1 MADSKIL
8 KEKLAS
14 GMLDERLN
22 EVYLGS
28 KAVEYQKQR
37 IAEIID
43 EYVKLFG
50 ENGEIEI
57 FSAPGRTEVG
67 GNHTDHNH
75 GKVLAASV
83 DLDIVAAAAKRD
95 DGIII
100 EKSLRFDAERVDIS
114 DLEVHKEEFGKS
126 VGLIRG
132 MCAGFVEYGYK
143 IGGFNAA
150 SMSRVLSGSGL
161 SSSAAYEVL
170 IGTVLNHLYN
180 DGKASPIDI
189 AKIAQYAENKYF
201 GKPCGLM
208 DQMASS
214 VGSFITI
221 DFKNPAEPIINKVNF
236 DFASCGHALCIVD
249 TGGDHADLTEDYA
262 AIRGEM
268 EKAAAVFGKSVL
280 RDVDEDE
287 FMNNIPL
294 VRQKVNDRAVLRA
307 MHFFAENRRA
317 EAEVAALEKGDFELF
332 KELVGESGRSSY
344 MYNQNVFTSKDVEHQ
359 NVSLALALC
368 EKLLNSKGAW
378 RVHGGG
384 FAGTIQAFVP
394 VDMLDAFCE
403 KIENVFG
410 EGSCYVLSVRPF
422 GGIKLFD

>member
-14 GMLDERLN
+14 GDYDARLK
-22 EVYLGS
+22 EVYLS
-28 KAVEYQKQR
+28 DKAVADQKER
-37 IAEIID
+37 LAVIID

-50 ENGEIEI
+50 DNENIEL

-83 DLDIVAAAAKRD
+83 DLDTVAAAVKRD
-95 DGIII
+95 DSVIV
-100 EKSLRFDAERVDIS
+100 EKSFNFDALEVDIS
-114 DLEVHKEEFGKS
+114 DLDVHTEEFGKS
-126 VGLIRG
+126 SGLIRG

-170 IGTVLNHLYN
+170 IGTILNHLYN
-180 DGKASPIDI
+180 DGKVSAVDI
-189 AKIAQYAENKYF
+189 AKIAQFAENKYF

-221 DFKNPAEPIINKVNF
+221 DFKDPSEPIIKKVNF
-236 DFASCGHALCIVD
+236 DFASCGHALCIID
-249 TGGDHADLTEDYA
+249 TGGDHADLTDDYA
-262 AIRGEM
+262 AVRGEM
-268 EKAAAVFGKSVL
+268 EQAAEVFGKSVL
-280 RDVDEDE
+280 RDVDEAE
-287 FMNNIPL
+287 FMSNISL
-294 VRQKVNDRAVLRA
+294 VREKVNDRAVLRA
-307 MHFFAENRRA
+307 MHFYAENKRA
-317 EAEVAALEKGDFELF
+317 EAEVKALESGDFDAF
-332 KELVGESGRSSY
+332 KELVTESGRSSY
-344 MYNQNVFTSKDVEHQ
+344 MYNQNVFTTKDVAHQ
-359 NVSLALALC
+359 GVSLALAMC
-368 EKLLNSKGAW
+368 EYLLKGKGAW

-384 FAGTIQAFVP
+384 FAGTVQAFVP
-394 VDMLDAFCE
+394 VDMLDDFCE
-403 KIENVFG
+403 KIEAVFSK
-410 EGSCYVLSVRPF
+410 GSCHVLSIRPF
-422 GGIKLFD
+422 GGIKLL

>member
-14 GMLDERLN
+14 GDYDARLKAVYLSDKAVADQKERL
-22 EVYLGS
+22 
-28 KAVEYQKQR
+28 AD
-37 IAEIID
+37 IID

-50 ENGEIEI
+50 DNENIEL

-83 DLDIVAAAAKRD
+83 DLDTVAAAAKRD
-95 DGIII
+95 DSVIV
-100 EKSLRFDAERVDIS
+100 EKSFNFDALEVDIS
-114 DLEVHKEEFGKS
+114 DLNIHTEEFGKS
-126 VGLIRG
+126 SGLIRG

-170 IGTVLNHLYN
+170 IGTILNHLYN
-180 DGKASPIDI
+180 DGKVSAVDI
-189 AKIAQYAENKYF
+189 AKIAQFAENKYF

-221 DFKNPAEPIINKVNF
+221 DFKDPSEPIIKKVNF
-236 DFASCGHALCIVD
+236 DFASCGHALCIID
-249 TGGDHADLTEDYA
+249 TGGDHADLTDDYA
-262 AIRGEM
+262 AVRGEM
-268 EKAAAVFGKSVL
+268 EQAAEVFGKNVL
-280 RDVDEDE
+280 RDVDETE
-287 FMNNIPL
+287 FMRNISL
-294 VRQKVNDRAVLRA
+294 VREKVNDRAVLRA
-307 MHFFAENRRA
+307 MHFYAENKRA
-317 EAEVAALEKGDFELF
+317 EAEVKALESGDFDAF
-332 KELVGESGRSSY
+332 KELVTESGRSSY
-344 MYNQNVFTSKDVEHQ
+344 MYNQNVFTTKDVAHQ
-359 NVSLALALC
+359 GVSLALAMC
-368 EKLLNSKGAW
+368 EYLLKGKGAW

-384 FAGTIQAFVP
+384 FAGTVQAFVP
-394 VDMLDAFCE
+394 VDMLDDFCE
-403 KIENVFG
+403 KIEAVFSK
-410 EGSCYVLSVRPF
+410 GSCHVLSIRPF
-422 GGIKLFD
+422 GGIKLL

>member
-14 GMLDERLN
+14 GDYDARLKAVYLSDKAVADQKERL
-22 EVYLGS
+22 
-28 KAVEYQKQR
+28 AV
-37 IAEIID
+37 IID

-50 ENGEIEI
+50 DNENIEL

-83 DLDIVAAAAKRD
+83 DLDTVAAAAKRD
-95 DGIII
+95 DSVIV
-100 EKSLRFDAERVDIS
+100 EKSFNFDALEVDIS
-114 DLEVHKEEFGKS
+114 DLNIHTEEFGKS
-126 VGLIRG
+126 SGLIRG

-170 IGTVLNHLYN
+170 IGTILNHLYN
-180 DGKASPIDI
+180 DGKVSAVDI
-189 AKIAQYAENKYF
+189 AKIAQFAENKYF

-221 DFKNPAEPIINKVNF
+221 DFKDPSEPIIKKVNF
-236 DFASCGHALCIVD
+236 DFASCGHALCIID
-249 TGGDHADLTEDYA
+249 TGGDHADLTDDYA
-262 AIRGEM
+262 AVRGEM
-268 EKAAAVFGKSVL
+268 EQAAEVFGKNVL
-280 RDVDEDE
+280 RDVDETE
-287 FMNNIPL
+287 FMRNISL
-294 VRQKVNDRAVLRA
+294 VREKVNDRAVLRA
-307 MHFFAENRRA
+307 MHFYAENKRA
-317 EAEVAALEKGDFELF
+317 EAEVKALESGDFDAF
-332 KELVGESGRSSY
+332 KELVTESGRSSY
-344 MYNQNVFTSKDVEHQ
+344 MYNQNVFTTKDVAHQ
-359 NVSLALALC
+359 GVSLALAMC
-368 EKLLNSKGAW
+368 EYLLKGKGAW

-384 FAGTIQAFVP
+384 FAGTVQAFVP
-394 VDMLDAFCE
+394 VDMLDDFCE
-403 KIENVFG
+403 KIEAVFSK
-410 EGSCYVLSVRPF
+410 GSCHVLSIRPF
-422 GGIKLFD
+422 GGIKLL

>member
-14 GMLDERLN
+14 GDYDARLK
-22 EVYLGS
+22 EVYLS
-28 KAVEYQKQR
+28 DKAVADQKER
-37 IAEIID
+37 LAVIID

-50 ENGEIEI
+50 DNENIEL

-83 DLDIVAAAAKRD
+83 DLDTVAAAAKRD
-95 DGIII
+95 DSVIV
-100 EKSLRFDAERVDIS
+100 EKSFNFDALEVDIS
-114 DLEVHKEEFGKS
+114 DLNIHTEEFGKS
-126 VGLIRG
+126 SGLIRG

-170 IGTVLNHLYN
+170 IGTILNHLYN
-180 DGKASPIDI
+180 DGKVSAVDI
-189 AKIAQYAENKYF
+189 AKIAQFAENKYF

-221 DFKNPAEPIINKVNF
+221 DFKDPSEPIIKKVNF
-236 DFASCGHALCIVD
+236 DFASCGHALCIID
-249 TGGDHADLTEDYA
+249 TGGDHADLTDDYA
-262 AIRGEM
+262 AVRGEM
-268 EKAAAVFGKSVL
+268 EQAAEVFGKNVL
-280 RDVDEDE
+280 RDVDETE
-287 FMNNIPL
+287 FMRNISL
-294 VRQKVNDRAVLRA
+294 VREKVNDRAVLRA
-307 MHFFAENRRA
+307 MHFYAENKRA
-317 EAEVAALEKGDFELF
+317 EAEVKALESGDFDAF
-332 KELVGESGRSSY
+332 KELVTESGRSSY
-344 MYNQNVFTSKDVEHQ
+344 MYNQNVFTTKDVAHQ
-359 NVSLALALC
+359 GVSLALAMC
-368 EKLLNSKGAW
+368 EYLLKGKGAW

-384 FAGTIQAFVP
+384 FAGTVQAFVP
-394 VDMLDAFCE
+394 VDMLDDFCE
-403 KIENVFG
+403 KIEAVFSK
-410 EGSCYVLSVRPF
+410 GSCHVLSIRPF
-422 GGIKLFD
+422 GGIKLL

>member
-14 GMLDERLN
+14 GDYDARLKAVYLSDKAVADQKERL
-22 EVYLGS
+22 
-28 KAVEYQKQR
+28 AV
-37 IAEIID
+37 IID

-50 ENGEIEI
+50 DNENIEL

-83 DLDIVAAAAKRD
+83 DLDTVAAAAKRD
-95 DGIII
+95 DSVIV
-100 EKSLRFDAERVDIS
+100 EKSFNFDALEVDIS
-114 DLEVHKEEFGKS
+114 DLNIHTEEFGKS
-126 VGLIRG
+126 SGLIRG

-170 IGTVLNHLYN
+170 IGTILNHLYN
-180 DGKASPIDI
+180 DGKVSAVDI
-189 AKIAQYAENKYF
+189 AKIAQFSENKYF

-221 DFKNPAEPIINKVNF
+221 DFKAPSEPIIKKVNF
-236 DFASCGHALCIVD
+236 DFASCGHALCIID
-249 TGGDHADLTEDYA
+249 TGGDHADLTDDYA
-262 AIRGEM
+262 AVRGEM
-268 EKAAAVFGKSVL
+268 EQAAEVFGKNVL
-280 RDVDEDE
+280 RDVDETE
-287 FMNNIPL
+287 FMRNISV
-294 VRQKVNDRAVLRA
+294 VREKVNDRAVLRA
-307 MHFFAENRRA
+307 MHFYAENKRA
-317 EAEVAALEKGDFELF
+317 EAEVKALESGDFNAF
-332 KELVGESGRSSY
+332 KELVTESGRSSY
-344 MYNQNVFTSKDVEHQ
+344 MYNQNVFTTKDVAHQ
-359 NVSLALALC
+359 GVSLALAMC
-368 EKLLNSKGAW
+368 EYLLEGKGAW

-384 FAGTIQAFVP
+384 FAGTVQAFVP
-394 VDMLDAFCE
+394 VDMLDDFCE
-403 KIENVFG
+403 KIEAVFSK
-410 EGSCYVLSVRPF
+410 GSCHVLSIRPF
-422 GGIKLFD
+422 GGIKLL

>member
-14 GMLDERLN
+14 GDYDARLKAVYLSDKAVADQKERL
-22 EVYLGS
+22 
-28 KAVEYQKQR
+28 AV
-37 IAEIID
+37 IID

-50 ENGEIEI
+50 DNENIEL

-83 DLDIVAAAAKRD
+83 DLDTVAAAAKRD
-95 DGIII
+95 DSVIV
-100 EKSLRFDAERVDIS
+100 EKSFNFDALEVDIS
-114 DLEVHKEEFGKS
+114 DLNIHTEEFGKS
-126 VGLIRG
+126 SGLIRG

-170 IGTVLNHLYN
+170 IGTILNHLYN
-180 DGKASPIDI
+180 DGKVSAVDI
-189 AKIAQYAENKYF
+189 AKIAQFAENKYF

-221 DFKNPAEPIINKVNF
+221 DFKAPSEPIIKKVNF
-236 DFASCGHALCIVD
+236 DFASCGHALCIID
-249 TGGDHADLTEDYA
+249 TGGDHADLTDDYA
-262 AIRGEM
+262 AVRGEM
-268 EKAAAVFGKSVL
+268 EQAAEVFGKNVL
-280 RDVDEDE
+280 RDVDETE
-287 FMNNIPL
+287 FMRNISL
-294 VRQKVNDRAVLRA
+294 VREKVNDRAVLRA
-307 MHFFAENRRA
+307 MHFYAENKRA
-317 EAEVAALEKGDFELF
+317 EAEVKALESGDFNAF
-332 KELVGESGRSSY
+332 KELVTESGRSSY
-344 MYNQNVFTSKDVEHQ
+344 MYNQNVFTTKDVAHQ
-359 NVSLALALC
+359 GVSLALAMC
-368 EKLLNSKGAW
+368 EYLLEGKGAW

-384 FAGTIQAFVP
+384 FAGTVQAFVP
-394 VDMLDAFCE
+394 VDMLDDFCE
-403 KIENVFG
+403 KIEAVFSK
-410 EGSCYVLSVRPF
+410 GSCHVLSIRPF
-422 GGIKLFD
+422 GGIKLL

>member
-14 GMLDERLN
+14 GDFDARLK
-22 EVYLGS
+22 EVYLS
-28 KAVEYQKQR
+28 DKAVADQKER
-37 IAEIID
+37 LAVIID

-50 ENGEIEI
+50 DNENIEL

-83 DLDIVAAAAKRD
+83 DLDTVAAAVKRD
-95 DGIII
+95 DSVIV
-100 EKSLRFDAERVDIS
+100 EKSFNFDALEVDIS
-114 DLEVHKEEFGKS
+114 DLNVHTEEFGKS
-126 VGLIRG
+126 SGLIRG

-170 IGTVLNHLYN
+170 IGTILNHLYN
-180 DGKASPIDI
+180 DGKVSAVDI
-189 AKIAQYAENKYF
+189 AKIAQFAENKYF

-221 DFKNPAEPIINKVNF
+221 DFKDPSEPIIKKVNF
-236 DFASCGHALCIVD
+236 DFASCGHALCIID
-249 TGGDHADLTEDYA
+249 TGGDHADLTDDYA
-262 AIRGEM
+262 AVRGEM
-268 EKAAAVFGKSVL
+268 EQAAEVFGKSFL
-280 RDVDEDE
+280 RDVDEAE
-287 FMNNIPL
+287 FMSNISL
-294 VRQKVNDRAVLRA
+294 VREKVNDRAVLRA
-307 MHFFAENRRA
+307 MHFYAENKRA
-317 EAEVAALEKGDFELF
+317 EAEVKALESGDFDAF
-332 KELVGESGRSSY
+332 KELVTESGRSSY
-344 MYNQNVFTSKDVEHQ
+344 MYNQNVFTTKDVAHQ
-359 NVSLALALC
+359 GVSLALAMC
-368 EKLLNSKGAW
+368 EYLLKGKGAW

-384 FAGTIQAFVP
+384 FAGTVQAFVP
-394 VDMLDAFCE
+394 VDMLDDFCE
-403 KIENVFG
+403 KIEAVFSK
-410 EGSCYVLSVRPF
+410 GSCHVLSIRPF
-422 GGIKLFD
+422 GGIKLL

>member
-14 GMLDERLN
+14 GDYDARLKAVYLSDKAVADQKERL
-22 EVYLGS
+22 
-28 KAVEYQKQR
+28 AV
-37 IAEIID
+37 IID

-50 ENGEIEI
+50 DNENIEL

-83 DLDIVAAAAKRD
+83 DLDTVAAAVERD
-95 DGIII
+95 DSVIV
-100 EKSLRFDAERVDIS
+100 EKSFNFDALEVDIS
-114 DLEVHKEEFGKS
+114 DLNIHTEEFGKS
-126 VGLIRG
+126 SGLIRG

-170 IGTVLNHLYN
+170 IGTILNHLYN
-180 DGKASPIDI
+180 DGKVSAVDI
-189 AKIAQYAENKYF
+189 AKIAQLAENKYF

-221 DFKNPAEPIINKVNF
+221 DFKDPSEPIIKKVNF
-236 DFASCGHALCIVD
+236 DFASCGHALCIID
-249 TGGDHADLTEDYA
+249 TGGDHADLTDDYA
-262 AIRGEM
+262 AVRGEM
-268 EKAAAVFGKSVL
+268 EQAAEVFGKNVL
-280 RDVDEDE
+280 RDVDETE
-287 FMNNIPL
+287 FMRNISL
-294 VRQKVNDRAVLRA
+294 VREKVNDRAVLRA
-307 MHFFAENRRA
+307 MHFYAENKRA
-317 EAEVAALEKGDFELF
+317 EAEVKALESGDFDAF
-332 KELVGESGRSSY
+332 KELVTESGRSSY
-344 MYNQNVFTSKDVEHQ
+344 MYNQNVFTTKDVAHQ
-359 NVSLALALC
+359 GVSLALAMC
-368 EKLLNSKGAW
+368 EYLLKGKGAW

-384 FAGTIQAFVP
+384 FAGTVQAFVP
-394 VDMLDAFCE
+394 VDMLDDFCE
-403 KIENVFG
+403 KIEAVFSK
-410 EGSCYVLSVRPF
+410 GSCHVLSIRPF
-422 GGIKLFD
+422 GGIKLL

>member
-14 GMLDERLN
+14 GDYDARLK
-22 EVYLGS
+22 EVYLS
-28 KAVEYQKQR
+28 DKAVADQKER
-37 IAEIID
+37 LAVIID

-50 ENGEIEI
+50 DNENIEL

-83 DLDIVAAAAKRD
+83 DLDTVAAAAKRD
-95 DGIII
+95 DSVIV
-100 EKSLRFDAERVDIS
+100 EKSFNFDALEVDIS
-114 DLEVHKEEFGKS
+114 DLNIHTEEFGKS
-126 VGLIRG
+126 SGLIRG

-170 IGTVLNHLYN
+170 IGTILNHLYN
-180 DGKASPIDI
+180 DGKVSAVDI
-189 AKIAQYAENKYF
+189 AKIAQFAENKYF

-221 DFKNPAEPIINKVNF
+221 DFKDPSEPIIKKVNF
-236 DFASCGHALCIVD
+236 DFASCGHALCIID
-249 TGGDHADLTEDYA
+249 TCGDHADLTDDYA
-262 AIRGEM
+262 AVRGEM
-268 EKAAAVFGKSVL
+268 EQAAEVFGKNVL
-280 RDVDEDE
+280 RDVDETE
-287 FMNNIPL
+287 FMRNISL
-294 VRQKVNDRAVLRA
+294 VREKVNDRAVLRA
-307 MHFFAENRRA
+307 MHFYAENKRA
-317 EAEVAALEKGDFELF
+317 EAEVKALESGDFDAF
-332 KELVGESGRSSY
+332 KELVTESGRSSY
-344 MYNQNVFTSKDVEHQ
+344 MYNQNVFTTKDVAHQ
-359 NVSLALALC
+359 GVSLALAMC
-368 EKLLNSKGAW
+368 EYLLKGKGAW

-384 FAGTIQAFVP
+384 FAGTVQAFVP
-394 VDMLDAFCE
+394 VDMLDDFCE
-403 KIENVFG
+403 KIEEVFSK
-410 EGSCYVLSVRPF
+410 GSCHVLSIRPF
-422 GGIKLFD
+422 GGIKLL

>member
-14 GMLDERLN
+14 GDYDARLK
-22 EVYLGS
+22 EVYLS
-28 KAVEYQKQR
+28 DKAVADQKER
-37 IAEIID
+37 LAVIID

-50 ENGEIEI
+50 DNENIEL

-83 DLDIVAAAAKRD
+83 DLDTVAAAAKRD
-95 DGIII
+95 DSVIV
-100 EKSLRFDAERVDIS
+100 EKSFNFDALEVDIS
-114 DLEVHKEEFGKS
+114 DLNIHTEEFGKS
-126 VGLIRG
+126 SGLIRG

-170 IGTVLNHLYN
+170 IGTILNHLYN
-180 DGKASPIDI
+180 DGKVSAVDI
-189 AKIAQYAENKYF
+189 AKIAQFAENKYF

-221 DFKNPAEPIINKVNF
+221 DFKDPSEPIIKKVNF
-236 DFASCGHALCIVD
+236 DFASCGHALCIID
-249 TGGDHADLTEDYA
+249 TGGDHADLTDDYA
-262 AIRGEM
+262 AVRGEM
-268 EKAAAVFGKSVL
+268 EQAAEVFGKSVL
-280 RDVDEDE
+280 RDVGETE
-287 FMNNIPL
+287 FMRNISL
-294 VRQKVNDRAVLRA
+294 VREKVNDRAVLRA
-307 MHFFAENRRA
+307 MHFYAENKRA
-317 EAEVAALEKGDFELF
+317 EAEVKALESGDFDAF
-332 KELVGESGRSSY
+332 KELVTESGRSSY
-344 MYNQNVFTSKDVEHQ
+344 MYNQNVFTTKDVAHQ
-359 NVSLALALC
+359 GVSLALAMC
-368 EKLLNSKGAW
+368 EYLLKGKGAW

-384 FAGTIQAFVP
+384 FAGTVQAFVP
-394 VDMLDAFCE
+394 VDMLDDFCE
-403 KIENVFG
+403 KIEAVFSK
-410 EGSCYVLSVRPF
+410 GSCHVLSIRPF
-422 GGIKLFD
+422 GGIKLL

>member
-14 GMLDERLN
+14 GDYDARLKAVYLSDKAVADQKERL
-22 EVYLGS
+22 
-28 KAVEYQKQR
+28 AV
-37 IAEIID
+37 IID

-50 ENGEIEI
+50 DNENIEL

-83 DLDIVAAAAKRD
+83 DLDTVAAAVKRND
-95 DGIII
+95 SVIV
-100 EKSLRFDAERVDIS
+100 EKSFNFDALEVDIS
-114 DLEVHKEEFGKS
+114 DLNIHTEEFGKS
-126 VGLIRG
+126 SGLIRG

-170 IGTVLNHLYN
+170 IGTILNHLYN
-180 DGKASPIDI
+180 DGKVSAVDI
-189 AKIAQYAENKYF
+189 AKIAQLAENKYF

-221 DFKNPAEPIINKVNF
+221 DFKDPSEPIIKKVNF
-236 DFASCGHALCIVD
+236 DFASCGHALCIID
-249 TGGDHADLTEDYA
+249 TGGDHADLTDDYA
-262 AIRGEM
+262 AVRGEM
-268 EKAAAVFGKSVL
+268 EQAAEVFGKNVL
-280 RDVDEDE
+280 RDVDETE
-287 FMNNIPL
+287 FMRNISL
-294 VRQKVNDRAVLRA
+294 VREKVNDRAVLRA
-307 MHFFAENRRA
+307 MHFYAENKRA
-317 EAEVAALEKGDFELF
+317 EAEVKALESGDFDAF
-332 KELVGESGRSSY
+332 KELVTESGRSSY
-344 MYNQNVFTSKDVEHQ
+344 MYNQNVFTTKDVAHQ
-359 NVSLALALC
+359 GVSLALAMC
-368 EKLLNSKGAW
+368 EYLLKGKGAW

-384 FAGTIQAFVP
+384 FAGTVQAFVP
-394 VDMLDAFCE
+394 VDMLDDFCE
-403 KIENVFG
+403 KIEEVFSK
-410 EGSCYVLSVRPF
+410 GSCHVLSIRPF
-422 GGIKLFD
+422 GGIKLL

>member
-14 GMLDERLN
+14 GDYDARLK
-22 EVYLGS
+22 EVYLS
-28 KAVEYQKQR
+28 DKAVADQKER
-37 IAEIID
+37 LAVIID

-50 ENGEIEI
+50 ENENIEL

-83 DLDIVAAAAKRD
+83 DLDTVAAAAKRD
-95 DGIII
+95 DSVIV
-100 EKSLRFDAERVDIS
+100 EKSFNFDALEVDIS
-114 DLEVHKEEFGKS
+114 DLDVHTEEFGKS
-126 VGLIRG
+126 SGLIRG

-170 IGTVLNHLYN
+170 IGTILNHLYN
-180 DGKASPIDI
+180 DGKVSAVDI
-189 AKIAQYAENKYF
+189 AKIAQFAENKYF

-221 DFKNPAEPIINKVNF
+221 DFKDPSEPIIKKVNF
-236 DFASCGHALCIVD
+236 DFASCGHALCIID
-249 TGGDHADLTEDYA
+249 TGGDHADLTDDYA
-262 AIRGEM
+262 AVRGEM
-268 EKAAAVFGKSVL
+268 EQAAEVFGKSVL
-280 RDVDEDE
+280 RDVDEAE
-287 FMNNIPL
+287 FMSNISL
-294 VRQKVNDRAVLRA
+294 VREKVNDRAVLRA
-307 MHFFAENRRA
+307 MHFYAENKRA
-317 EAEVAALEKGDFELF
+317 EAEVKALESGDFDAF
-332 KELVGESGRSSY
+332 KELVTESGRSSY
-344 MYNQNVFTSKDVEHQ
+344 MYNQNVFTTKDVAHQ
-359 NVSLALALC
+359 GVSLALAMC
-368 EKLLNSKGAW
+368 EYLLKGKGAW

-384 FAGTIQAFVP
+384 FAGTVQAFVP
-394 VDMLDAFCE
+394 VDMLDDFCE
-403 KIENVFG
+403 KIEAVFSK
-410 EGSCYVLSVRPF
+410 GSCHVLSIRPF
-422 GGIKLFD
+422 GGIKLL

>member
-14 GMLDERLN
+14 GDYDARLKAVYLSDKAVADQKERL
-22 EVYLGS
+22 
-28 KAVEYQKQR
+28 AV
-37 IAEIID
+37 IID

-50 ENGEIEI
+50 DNENIEL

-83 DLDIVAAAAKRD
+83 DLDTVAAAAKRD
-95 DGIII
+95 DSVIV
-100 EKSLRFDAERVDIS
+100 EKSFNFDALEVDIS
-114 DLEVHKEEFGKS
+114 DLNIHTEEFGKS
-126 VGLIRG
+126 SGLIRG

-170 IGTVLNHLYN
+170 IGTILNHLYN
-180 DGKASPIDI
+180 DGKVSAVDI
-189 AKIAQYAENKYF
+189 AKIAQLAENKYF

-221 DFKNPAEPIINKVNF
+221 DFKDPSEPIIKKVNF
-236 DFASCGHALCIVD
+236 DFASCGHALCIID
-249 TGGDHADLTEDYA
+249 TGGDHADLTDDYA
-262 AIRGEM
+262 AVRGEM
-268 EKAAAVFGKSVL
+268 EQAAEVFGKNVL
-280 RDVDEDE
+280 RDVDETE
-287 FMNNIPL
+287 FMRNISL
-294 VRQKVNDRAVLRA
+294 VREKVNDRAVLRA
-307 MHFFAENRRA
+307 MHFYAENKRA
-317 EAEVAALEKGDFELF
+317 EAEVKALESGDFDAF
-332 KELVGESGRSSY
+332 KELVTESGRSSY
-344 MYNQNVFTSKDVEHQ
+344 MYNQNVFTTKDVAHQ
-359 NVSLALALC
+359 GVSLALAMC
-368 EKLLNSKGAW
+368 EYLLKGKGAW

-384 FAGTIQAFVP
+384 FAGTVQAFVP
-394 VDMLDAFCE
+394 VDMLDDFCE
-403 KIENVFG
+403 KIEAVFSK
-410 EGSCYVLSVRPF
+410 GSCHVLSIRPF
-422 GGIKLFD
+422 GGIKLL

>member
-8 KEKLAS
+8 KQRLLSGELDARLKEIYLA
-14 GMLDERLN
+14 D
-22 EVYLGS
+22 
-28 KAVEYQKQR
+28 KAVEEQKQR
-37 IAEIID
+37 DIVIID
-43 EYVKLFG
+43 EFVKLFG
-50 ENGEIEI
+50 ESDSIEL

-83 DLDIVAAAAKRD
+83 DLDTVAAAAKRD
-95 DGIII
+95 DNIII
-100 EKSLRFDAERVDIS
+100 EKSFKFDALEADIS
-114 DLEVHKEEFGKS
+114 DLSVHTEEFGKS
-126 VGLIRG
+126 SGLIRG

-170 IGTVLNHLYN
+170 IGTILNHLYN
-180 DGKASPIDI
+180 DGSVSAVDI
-189 AKIAQYAENKYF
+189 AKIAQFAENKYF

-221 DFKNPAEPIINKVNF
+221 DFKNPSQPIINKINF

-249 TGGDHADLTEDYA
+249 TGGNHADLTDDYA

-268 EKAAAVFGKSVL
+268 ERAAAVFGKNVL
-280 RDVDEDE
+280 REVDEDE
-287 FMNNIPL
+287 FMKNVPL
-294 VRQKVNDRAVLRA
+294 VREKVNDRAVLRA
-307 MHFFAENRRA
+307 MHFFAENKRA
-317 EAEVAALEKGDFELF
+317 EAEVKALESGDFDEF
-332 KELVGESGRSSY
+332 KALVTESGRSSY

-359 NVSLALALC
+359 NVSLALAMC
-368 EKLLNSKGAW
+368 EKLLSGKGAW

-394 VDMLDAFCE
+394 VDMLDVFCE

-422 GGIKLFD
+422 GGIKLF

>member
-14 GMLDERLN
+14 GDYDARLK
-22 EVYLGS
+22 EVYLS
-28 KAVEYQKQR
+28 DKAVADQKER
-37 IAEIID
+37 LAVIID

-50 ENGEIEI
+50 DNENIEL

-83 DLDIVAAAAKRD
+83 DLDTVAAAAKRD
-95 DGIII
+95 DSVIV
-100 EKSLRFDAERVDIS
+100 EKSFNFDALEVDIS
-114 DLEVHKEEFGKS
+114 DLNIHTEEFGKS
-126 VGLIRG
+126 SGLIRG

-170 IGTVLNHLYN
+170 IGTILNHLYN
-180 DGKASPIDI
+180 DGKVSAVDI
-189 AKIAQYAENKYF
+189 AKIAQFAENKYF

-221 DFKNPAEPIINKVNF
+221 DFKAPSEPIIKKVNF
-236 DFASCGHALCIVD
+236 DFASCGHALCIID
-249 TGGDHADLTEDYA
+249 TGGDHADLTDDYA
-262 AIRGEM
+262 AVRGEM
-268 EKAAAVFGKSVL
+268 EQAAEVFGKNVL
-280 RDVDEDE
+280 RDVDETE
-287 FMNNIPL
+287 FMRNISL
-294 VRQKVNDRAVLRA
+294 VREKVNDRAVLRA
-307 MHFFAENRRA
+307 MHFYAENKRA
-317 EAEVAALEKGDFELF
+317 EAEVKALESGDFDAF
-332 KELVGESGRSSY
+332 KELVTESGRSSY
-344 MYNQNVFTSKDVEHQ
+344 MYNQNVFTTKDVAHQ
-359 NVSLALALC
+359 GVSLALAMC
-368 EKLLNSKGAW
+368 EYLLKGKGAW

-384 FAGTIQAFVP
+384 FAGTVQAFVP
-394 VDMLDAFCE
+394 VDMLDDFCE
-403 KIENVFG
+403 KIEEVFSK
-410 EGSCYVLSVRPF
+410 GSCHVLSIRPF
-422 GGIKLFD
+422 GGIKLL

>member
-14 GMLDERLN
+14 GDYDARLK
-22 EVYLGS
+22 EVYLS
-28 KAVEYQKQR
+28 DKAVADQKER
-37 IAEIID
+37 LAVIID

-50 ENGEIEI
+50 DNENIEL

-83 DLDIVAAAAKRD
+83 DLDTVAAAAKRD
-95 DGIII
+95 DSVIV
-100 EKSLRFDAERVDIS
+100 EKSFNFDALEVDIS
-114 DLEVHKEEFGKS
+114 DLNIHTEEFGKS
-126 VGLIRG
+126 SGLIRG

-170 IGTVLNHLYN
+170 IGTILNHLYN
-180 DGKASPIDI
+180 DGKVSAVDI
-189 AKIAQYAENKYF
+189 AKIAQFAENKYF

-221 DFKNPAEPIINKVNF
+221 DFKDPSEPIIKKVNF
-236 DFASCGHALCIVD
+236 DFASCGHALCIID
-249 TGGDHADLTEDYA
+249 TGGDHADLTDDYA
-262 AIRGEM
+262 AVRGEM
-268 EKAAAVFGKSVL
+268 EQAAEVFGKSVL
-280 RDVDEDE
+280 RDVDETE
-287 FMNNIPL
+287 FMRNISL
-294 VRQKVNDRAVLRA
+294 VREKVNDRAVLRA
-307 MHFFAENRRA
+307 MHFYAENKRA
-317 EAEVAALEKGDFELF
+317 EAEVKALESGDFDAF
-332 KELVGESGRSSY
+332 KELVTESGRSSY
-344 MYNQNVFTSKDVEHQ
+344 MYNQNVFTTKDVAHQ
-359 NVSLALALC
+359 GVSLALAMC
-368 EKLLNSKGAW
+368 EYLLKGKGAW

-384 FAGTIQAFVP
+384 FAGTVQAFVP
-394 VDMLDAFCE
+394 VDMLDDFCE
-403 KIENVFG
+403 KIEAVFSK
-410 EGSCYVLSVRPF
+410 GSCHVLSIRPF
-422 GGIKLFD
+422 GGIKLL

>member
-14 GMLDERLN
+14 GDYDARLK
-22 EVYLGS
+22 EVYLS
-28 KAVEYQKQR
+28 DKAVADQKER
-37 IAEIID
+37 LAVIID

-50 ENGEIEI
+50 DNENIEL

-83 DLDIVAAAAKRD
+83 DLDTVAAAAKRD
-95 DGIII
+95 DSVIV
-100 EKSLRFDAERVDIS
+100 EKSFNFDALEVDIS
-114 DLEVHKEEFGKS
+114 DLNIHTEEFGKS
-126 VGLIRG
+126 SGLIRG

-170 IGTVLNHLYN
+170 IGTILNHLYN
-180 DGKASPIDI
+180 DGKVSAVDI
-189 AKIAQYAENKYF
+189 AKIAQFAENKYF

-221 DFKNPAEPIINKVNF
+221 DFKDPSEPIIKKVNF
-236 DFASCGHALCIVD
+236 DFASCGHALCIID
-249 TGGDHADLTEDYA
+249 TGGDHADLTDDYA
-262 AIRGEM
+262 AVRGEM
-268 EKAAAVFGKSVL
+268 EQAAEVFGKNVL
-280 RDVDEDE
+280 RDVDETE
-287 FMNNIPL
+287 FMRNISL
-294 VRQKVNDRAVLRA
+294 VREKVNDRAVLRA
-307 MHFFAENRRA
+307 MHFYAENKRA
-317 EAEVAALEKGDFELF
+317 EAEVKALESGDFDAF
-332 KELVGESGRSSY
+332 KELVTESGRSSY
-344 MYNQNVFTSKDVEHQ
+344 MYNQNVFTTKDVAHQ
-359 NVSLALALC
+359 GVSLALAMC
-368 EKLLNSKGAW
+368 EYLLKGKGAW

-384 FAGTIQAFVP
+384 FAGTVQAFVP
-394 VDMLDAFCE
+394 VDMLDDFCE
-403 KIENVFG
+403 KIEEVFSK
-410 EGSCYVLSVRPF
+410 GSCHVLSIRPF
-422 GGIKLFD
+422 GGIKLL